1 MTTDVEIAQA
11 AALKPIAEVAKEIG
25 LGPDEIEL
33 YGDFKAKV
41 RLDALERRANDED
54 GLLILVTAMT
64 PTPLG
69 EGKTLTTVGLG
80 QALTRMGKRSA
91 ICVREPSLGPVFG
104 LKGGAAGGG
113 RSQLLPMEDI
123 NLHFTG
129 DIHAVTAAHN
139 LLSAMLDAHIFHGNE
154 LNVDVNQITWKRV
167 LDVNDRALR
176 NVVAGLGGKA
186 HGIPRQDGFM
196 ITAASE
202 IMAVLC
208 LASSMTDVKE
218 RIQGIVVGYTRQGA
232 PVTAGDLK
240 ASGAM
245 ALLLKEAIKPNLVQS
260 LEQTPAFVHGGPF
273 GNIAHGTNSILAD
286 RLALKLADVVV
297 TETGFGS
304 DLGGEKFFNIT
315 ARVGG
320 FTVNAVVLVATV
332 RALKLHG
339 GVPFDK
345 EQLARKDTD
354 AVSRGFANL
363 EAHIENLRNFGVP
376 VVVAVN
382 RFASDTQAELD
393 LVKKRCSE
401 LGAACGV
408 HEFHAKG
415 SEGNLEVAEMALD
428 FAQSSNKP
436 QTPLYPL
443 DLPLEKK
450 IETVAK
456 TLYGADGVFFESAAA
471 RALKK
476 LTELGYGGLPVCI
489 AKTQA
494 SLSDDPKKLGRPK
507 GFTLGVHDA
516 YIYAGAGFVVA
527 IAGNIMQMPGLG
539 KVPAAVGMDIDEA
552 GKITGLF

>member
-1 MTTDVEIAQA
+1 MPTDVEIAQSA
-11 AALKPIAEVAKEIG
+11 KLRPIAEVAEQIG
-25 LGPDEIEL
+25 LGREEIEPF
-33 YGDFKAKV
+33 GRFKAKV
-41 RLDALERRANDED
+41 RLEALARRAD
-54 GLLILVTAMT
+54 GQDGRLIMVTAMT

-80 QALTRMGKRSA
+80 QALARLGKRSA

-104 LKGGAAGGG
+104 IKGGATGGG

-139 LLSAMLDAHIFHGNE
+139 LLAAMLDAHVFHGNE
-154 LNVDVNQITWKRV
+154 LDIDVNQTTWQRV
-167 LDVNDRALR
+167 LDINDRALR
-176 NVVAGLGGKA
+176 NVIVGLGGKA
-186 HGIPRQDGFM
+186 HGIPRQDGFK

-208 LASSMTDVKE
+208 LAGSMNDLKE
-218 RIQGIVVGYTRQGA
+218 RLRRIVVGYSRKGT
-232 PVTAGDLK
+232 PVTAGDLR

-245 ALLLKEAIKPNLVQS
+245 ALLLKEALKPNLVQS
-260 LEQTPAFVHGGPF
+260 FEHTPAFVHGGPF
-273 GNIAHGTNSILAD
+273 ANIAHGTNSILAD
-286 RLALKLADVVV
+286 RLALKLSDVVV
-297 TETGFGS
+297 TEAGFGS
-304 DLGGEKFFNIT
+304 DLGAEKFFNIT
-315 ARVGG
+315 ARAGR
-320 FTVNAVVLVATV
+320 FTVNAVILVATV

-339 GVPFDK
+339 GVPFHK
-345 EQLARKDTD
+345 EELAREDTE
-354 AVSRGFANL
+354 AINRGFANL
-363 EAHIENLRNFGVP
+363 QAHIENLRLFGVP

-382 RFASDTQAELD
+382 RFASDTKSELD

-401 LGAACGV
+401 MDAACGV

-428 FAQSSNKP
+428 LARSSDGP

-456 TLYGADGVFFESAAA
+456 RLYGADGVFFEPGAA
-471 RALKK
+471 RAIKK
-476 LTELGYGGLPVCI
+476 LTELGYGKLPVCI

-507 GFTLGVHDA
+507 GFTLGVRDA
-516 YIYAGAGFVVA
+516 YVSAGAGFVVA
-527 IAGNIMQMPGLG
+527 IAGSVMQMPGLG
-539 KVPAAVGMDIDEA
+539 KVPAAVGMDIGED